1 MIQFVVSRSDVVEH
15 RTHEIFVSH
24 IIYVNSQRTTDNSL
38 CPYFYNCLFFVESNP
53 QAASMSCPRDAL
65 IVAMMPLSLSLS
77 RKRSMSSIVGL

>member
-1 MIQFVVSRSDVVEH
+1 MIFTNAFDGFLSPNLVDVERKDMIQFVVSRSDVIEH

-53 QAASMSCPRDAL
+53 QAAAMS
-65 IVAMMPLSLSLS
+65 
-77 RKRSMSSIVGL
+77 